1 MYTLHKLNNTVVM
14 ILLLVR
20 FMQTFIYISKH
31 VLTLSLTLTVLFPSP
46 EIKLFLT
53 ALSFMVHVTQHVTE
67 IQRAKM
73 WAKPEF
79 TTFNQN
85 EVFIKDSNVCGTV
98 KEVYFGEHVQSWRTF
113 LTFHT
118 YIRFGTNPA
127 LLIWSLIGLVFCLI
141 LAALICHSSSCW
153 YSWMI

>member
-73 WAKPEF
+73 
-79 TTFNQN
+79 
-85 EVFIKDSNVCGTV
+85 
-98 KEVYFGEHVQSWRTF
+98 
-113 LTFHT
+113 
-118 YIRFGTNPA
+118 
-127 LLIWSLIGLVFCLI
+127 
-141 LAALICHSSSCW
+141 
-153 YSWMI
+153 